1 MPKALALHSLVPFG
15 KDVVIFGGIDSNGKV
30 SKGIY
35 KLTCSN
41 RACTWTTMNQEL
53 SVGRSLFVAIPIPDS
68 VAKCRSK

>member
-1 MPKALALHSLVPFG
+1 MQKALEFHSLVPFG
-15 KDVVIFGGIDSNGKV
+15 KDVVILGGEDSNEKA

-68 VAKCRSK
+68 TAKCKS